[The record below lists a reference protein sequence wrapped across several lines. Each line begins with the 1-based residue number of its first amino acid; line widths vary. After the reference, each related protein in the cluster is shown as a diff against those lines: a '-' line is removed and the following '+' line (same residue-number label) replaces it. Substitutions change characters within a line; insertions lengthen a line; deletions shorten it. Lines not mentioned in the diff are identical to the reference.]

1 MRSGVSSHQQR
12 VRAAFSDTTN
22 RRCLSTRAI
31 GMLLR
36 FLQATQQDATVFGAL
51 VRDAEVQT

>member
-12 VRAAFSDTTN
+12 VRAAFFDTTN
-22 RRCLSTRAI
+22 RLCLSTRAI
-31 GMLLR
+31 EVFVCG
-36 FLQATQQDATVFGAL
+36 LQATQQDATVFRAL